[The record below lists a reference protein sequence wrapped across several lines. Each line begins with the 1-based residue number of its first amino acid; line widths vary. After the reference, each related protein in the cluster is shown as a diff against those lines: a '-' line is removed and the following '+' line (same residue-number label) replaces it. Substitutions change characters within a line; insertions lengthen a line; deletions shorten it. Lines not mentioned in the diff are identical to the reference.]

1 MATTDKAADETD
13 KAAHESADGTAVD
26 DRTAGDADATTTR
39 PVDSDEEQDVL
50 IHLDPPTETTT
61 RLRQDLVRGAVGGLV
76 AGAVFIGLAAW
87 FSAAAGG
94 GPFDVFRQ
102 VATMGLGDPVEAGR
116 GALLTGAA
124 IHVGFALLAGLLFA
138 LAAPFLRRH
147 GALVG
152 AGVAYGGAL
161 YLIDLLA
168 FGQEAYPLFQEAS
181 PAFDLTAFLLFG
193 ALLGASFAGIR
204 LPGELHRNIVGQ
216 RAARAVGSLSAA
228 AVVFL
233 HLALADQYVADD
245 RYVGAVVVAAAI
257 AMAYVAI
264 QLARRA
270 DLTAWIIGVLVSA
283 GLITAYVL
291 ARTTGVPSVSD
302 TGGGLPG
309 LVAVVAEGVFLVA
322 FVAALVGRR
331 RNRTRIRTVPRR
343 RPTRAD
349 MSAKE
354 ATTER

>member
-1 MATTDKAADETD
+1 MATTDKTAHETADETTV
-13 KAAHESADGTAVD
+13 E
-26 DRTAGDADATTTR
+26 DADATTTG
-39 PVDSDEEQDVL
+39 PAGADEEQDVL
-50 IHLDPPTETTT
+50 IHLDPPRDTTT
-61 RLRQDLVRGAVGGLV
+61 TLRHDLLRGAVGGLA

-87 FSAAAGG
+87 FSAAAGS

-102 VATMGLGDPVEAGR
+102 AATMGLGEPVEVGR
-116 GALLTGAA
+116 GALLAGAA
-124 IHVGFALLAGLLFA
+124 IHVAFALLAGLLFA

-161 YLIDLLA
+161 YVVNLLA
-168 FGQEAYPLFQEAS
+168 FGQEAYPLFQEAN

-216 RAARAVGSLSAA
+216 RAPRAVGSLAAA
-228 AVVFL
+228 AVAFL
-233 HLALADQYVADD
+233 HLAVADQYVGDD
-245 RYVGAVVVAAAI
+245 RYVGAVVVATAI

-270 DLTAWIIGVLVSA
+270 DLTAWIVGGLVSA

-291 ARTTGVPSVSD
+291 ARTTGVPSISD

-309 LVAVVAEGVFLVA
+309 LVAVVAEGVFLLA

-331 RNRTRIRTVPRR
+331 RNRTRIRKVPR

-354 ATTER
+354 ATTEH

>member
-1 MATTDKAADETD
+1 MATMD
-13 KAAHESADGTAVD
+13 KAAHETADETPVE
-26 DRTAGDADATTTR
+26 DADATTTG
-39 PVDSDEEQDVL
+39 PAGEDEEQDVL
-50 IHLDPPTETTT
+50 IHLDPPAQTTGT
-61 RLRQDLVRGAVGGLV
+61 LRQDLLRGAVGGLV

-94 GPFDVFRQ
+94 APFDAFRQ
-102 VATMGLGDPVEAGR
+102 AATLGLGEPVELGR

-152 AGVAYGGAL
+152 VGVAYGGAL
-161 YLIDLLA
+161 YLVNLLV
-168 FGQEAYPLFQEAS
+168 FGQEAYPLFQEAN
-181 PAFDLTAFLLFG
+181 PAFDLTAYLLFG

-204 LPGELHRNIVGQ
+204 LPGELHRDIVGQ
-216 RAARAVGSLSAA
+216 RAARAVGSLAA
-228 AVVFL
+228 AVVAFL

-270 DLTAWIIGVLVSA
+270 DLTAWIVGALVSI

-291 ARTTGVPSVSD
+291 ATTTSLPVVDD
-302 TGGGLPG
+302 TGGLVGI
-309 LVAVVAEGVFLVA
+309 VAVAAEGVFLVA
-322 FVAALVGRR
+322 FVGALVGRR
-331 RNRTRIRTVPRR
+331 RNRTRIRKVPRR

-354 ATTER
+354 ATREH